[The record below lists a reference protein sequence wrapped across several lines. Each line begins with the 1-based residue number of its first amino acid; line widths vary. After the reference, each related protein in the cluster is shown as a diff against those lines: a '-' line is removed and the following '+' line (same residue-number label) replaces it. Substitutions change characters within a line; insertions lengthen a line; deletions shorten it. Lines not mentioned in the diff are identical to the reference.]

1 MTLQELNNILK
12 STGYEVAYAHFN
24 TPIKPPFITY
34 LISNSENFIADNKV
48 YKKIDNIKIELYTSI
63 KDLQAEEK
71 LEKLLDE
78 NDIAYETDE
87 TWIESEKLFQKIYEV
102 RSI

>member
-12 STGYEVAYAHFN
+12 STGYEVAYSHFN

-48 YKKIDNIKIELYTSI
+48 YKK
-63 KDLQAEEK
+63 
-71 LEKLLDE
+71 
-78 NDIAYETDE
+78 
-87 TWIESEKLFQKIYEV
+87 
-102 RSI
+102 

>member
-12 STGYEVAYAHFN
+12 STGYEVAYSHFN
-24 TPIKPPFITY
+24 TPIKPHFITY

>member
-1 MTLQELNNILK
+1 MILQELNNILK
-12 STGYEVAYAHFN
+12 STGYKVAYSHFN
-24 TPIKPPFITY
+24 TPVKAPFITY
-34 LISNSENFIADNKV
+34 FISNSENFIADNKV
-48 YKKIDNIKIELYTSI
+48 YKKIDNIKIELYTNI
-63 KDLQAEEK
+63 KDLQVEEK